1 MRKERANIIK
11 NKIMVFDFTIS
22 KQNGYA
28 VLNLSGNLI
37 EKGQAMGLLEQA
49 DVLAKEN
56 CSKWAI
62 DLKELIYMN
71 SSGLNTLIQL
81 LTKARVAG
89 GEAVLFNMNKKI
101 NELILITKL
110 HTLFKIAD
118 GKQEAINL
126 LGV

>member
-1 MRKERANIIK
+1 
-11 NKIMVFDFTIS
+11 MVFDYS
-22 KQNGYA
+22 VSVNNGYA
-28 VLNLSGNLI
+28 VMQLSGNLI
-37 EKGQAMGLLEQA
+37 EKGQAISLLEKA
-49 DVLAKEN
+49 EELAKDSCN
-56 CSKWAI
+56 KWAI
-62 DLKELIYMN
+62 DLEKLIYMN

-118 GKQEAINL
+118 NKQDALGL

>member
-1 MRKERANIIK
+1 
-11 NKIMVFDFTIS
+11 MVFDYTVTTKGNYALIS
-22 KQNGYA
+22 
-28 VLNLSGNLI
+28 LSGNLI
-37 EKGQAMGLLEQA
+37 EKGQALSLLDRAEELVQQNS
-49 DVLAKEN
+49 VL
-56 CSKWAI
+56 WAI
-62 DLKELIYMN
+62 DLDKLIYMN

-118 GKQEAINL
+118 TEADAISM

>member
-1 MRKERANIIK
+1 
-11 NKIMVFDFTIS
+11 MVFDFTINN
-22 KQNGYA
+22 QGNYA
-28 VLNLSGNLI
+28 LITLSGNLI
-37 EKGQAMGLLEQA
+37 EKSQAFDLLEKA
-49 DVLAKEN
+49 EELAAQN
-56 CSKWAI
+56 CSRWAI
-62 DLKELIYMN
+62 DLEKLIYMN

-110 HTLFKIAD
+110 HTLFRIAESRENAL
-118 GKQEAINL
+118 GI

>member
-1 MRKERANIIK
+1 MI
-11 NKIMVFDFTIS
+11 FDFTIS
-22 KQNGYA
+22 KQNNYA
-28 VLNLSGNLI
+28 IISLEGNLI
-37 EKGQAMGLLEQA
+37 EKGQALQLLEKA
-49 DVLAKEN
+49 EELVKEKSN
-56 CSKWAI
+56 RWAI
-62 DLKELIYMN
+62 DLEKLIYMN

-118 GKQEAINL
+118 SRQGAINML
-126 LGV
+126 ES

>member
-1 MRKERANIIK
+1 
-11 NKIMVFDFTIS
+11 MVFDFTIS
-22 KQNGYA
+22 NQGTYS
-28 VLNLSGNLI
+28 VISLSGNLI
-37 EKGQAMGLLEQA
+37 EKGQALSLLEKV
-49 DVLAKEN
+49 DELAKDN
-56 CSKWAI
+56 CNKLAI
-62 DLKELIYMN
+62 DLEKLIYMN

-89 GEAVLFNMNKKI
+89 GEAVLYNMNKKI

-118 GKQEAINL
+118 TELEALNL